1 MDAITCPQARI
12 AKLGEP
18 PEVHELQTE
27 IVGDAAQQLVVD
39 RGPAPQPPEQRHRA
53 EVTRGE
59 REHVG
64 TGLLQGLQAVGV
76 SGHHRVDVVAHQQ
89 QVVHARVHGDEVGF
103 EHYGGLNLLRENLVH
118 PTATHREV
126 GVAKLWTVLRQRD
139 RDVVRPSAQTVGA
152 GGMWVADTL
161 GERVAERH
169 VPT

>member
-39 RGPAPQPPEQRHRA
+39 RGTAPQPPEQRHCA

-64 TGLLQGLQAVGV
+64 TGLLQV
-76 SGHHRVDVVAHQQ
+76 
-89 QVVHARVHGDEVGF
+89 F
-103 EHYGGLNLLRENLVH
+103 
-118 PTATHREV
+118 
-126 GVAKLWTVLRQRD
+126 
-139 RDVVRPSAQTVGA
+139 RPSAYLDIIASMSLRTNSRSFIPAYTVTRSGSSITA
-152 GGMWVADTL
+152 V
-161 GERVAERH
+161 
-169 VPT
+169 